1 MICKGTAGVEEESKE
16 RKRTK
21 RDSKADIIQNHI
33 QGHSD
38 SKLDINRLL
47 DNFIAPKCLLRN
59 HILFLPEIT
68 YFPQRM
74 FSWNFFLTLQSLK

>member
-1 MICKGTAGVEEESKE
+1 MHDLERDCTGVEEEIKE

-21 RDSKADIIQNHI
+21 SDSESDIIQNHS

-38 SKLDINRLL
+38 NRLDINRLL

-59 HILFLPEIT
+59 YILFLPEVT
-68 YFPQRM
+68 YFPQRIFPET
-74 FSWNFFLTLQSLK
+74 FSLLYNH